1 MQTKDKAGATAVTA
15 SIKDTMSVSLQ
26 SVSLQSVS
34 LQSLEN
40 TMKEVVLASRELSGD
55 QKKRGEGRGKA
66 GRRPVVC
73 WTYSGLLP

>member
-15 SIKDTMSVSLQ
+15 SIKDTT
-26 SVSLQSVS
+26 SVS